1 MVSFCL
7 FKLDI
12 IPSVFTRWLLLLSLL
27 ITPMVL
33 LAQGSAEVHGKVTN
47 STGVGLE
54 FVTVTLHRA
63 TDSVL
68 VKTEFSDAQGDFHL
82 QAKAGE
88 RYLVSAAQVGVGRYW
103 SPVFELSAGGVS
115 VGVITLVAGQATML
129 KEVTATARKPL
140 YEHLTDRTV
149 VNVADNTLS
158 AGATAL
164 EVLGRS
170 PNVDFSSNEN
180 LALRGRE
187 GVLVVLDGKRVPL
200 TGTELADYLRAL
212 PAEQIQSIELITNPP
227 ASYDAQGGA
236 GVIAINLKRDQ
247 RLGTNGSVNASYGRS
262 EYGKFIGGLSL
273 NYRNKKVNLY
283 GNYAYT
289 DRQYFTRLDFEREF
303 YQTPSQAA
311 GSSLQRSNQVSHSRS
326 HTGKVGLDVSLSK
339 RTFVGASVTGLTS
352 QLNSHNDGHTQ
363 VFDNMRVPTAAYSS
377 TTDQDVSRPSG
388 AANLNF
394 RHSFA
399 DSATARTLSADV
411 DYARYRTTRLTNLNT
426 YFETPANPTNLLSG
440 DQGSTLSIG
449 AAKVDYSQPLP
460 RRARLEAGAKVTQV
474 RSDNSVVFNTN
485 SNGVTTL
492 DEEISS
498 QFRYH
503 ENVNA
508 AYVNLHSSVAQTTLQ
523 AGLRAEQT
531 NTLAELTSATSGTIT
546 DSRERHYLQ
555 LFPSF
560 TLARALNQHHALAF
574 AFARRL
580 DRPSYLQLNPLRT
593 YVDATSY
600 RSGNPFLT
608 AQTSYN
614 FELTH
619 TYKGKFSTSLAYA
632 RTNQPFMDVVQPSP
646 DGGRVV
652 ATTNINLSTQHFYT
666 LTLTLPLELTK
677 WWSVY
682 ANELFYYNR
691 FVGNLAGTNLDR
703 GRFACNLGLNNSFTL
718 PHGWTADLNGLYES
732 RESFGF
738 NIIRSRG
745 QVSAGIQKSMWGK
758 KGSLRL
764 NMTDIFYTTPIR
776 STATYDNFLETSL
789 LRQDLQI
796 ATASFTY
803 RFGNSKVAAARK
815 RAAGADEELR
825 RATGQ

>member
-1 MVSFCL
+1 MISFYL

-12 IPSVFTRWLLLLSLL
+12 IPSARISWLLLLSLL
-27 ITPMVL
+27 STPIGL
-33 LAQGSAEVHGKVTN
+33 LAQGRAEVRGTVAD
-47 STGVGLE
+47 STGIGVE

-63 TDSVL
+63 ADSVL
-68 VKTEFSDAQGDFHL
+68 VKTEFSDAQGAFHL

-88 RYLVSAAQVGVGRYW
+88 HYRVSAAQLGMGRYW
-103 SPVFELSAGGVS
+103 SPVFEVPAAGFS
-115 VGVITLVAGQATML
+115 VGVITLVAGKATML
-129 KEVTATARKPL
+129 KEVTATAHKPL

-170 PNVDFSSNEN
+170 PNITVDGNAN
-180 LALRGRE
+180 LILRGRE
-187 GVLVVLDGKRVPL
+187 GILVVLDGKRVPL
-200 TGTELADYLRAL
+200 TGNELADYLRAL

-227 ASYDAQGGA
+227 ASYDAQGSA

-247 RLGTNGSVNASYGRS
+247 RLGTNGSINGSYGRS
-262 EYGKFIGGLSL
+262 EYGKFIGGLAL
-273 NYRNKKVNLY
+273 NYRNKTVNLY

-289 DRQYFTRLDFEREF
+289 DRRYFNRLDFEREY
-303 YQTPSQAA
+303 YQTSVQQG
-311 GSSLQRSNQVSHSRS
+311 GSTLQHDNQVSHLRS
-326 HTGKVGLDVSLSK
+326 HTGKLGVDVTLSK
-339 RTFVGASVTGLTS
+339 RTLLGASVTGLTS
-352 QLNSHNDGHTQ
+352 QLNSFNDGHTQ
-363 VFDNMRVPTAAYSS
+363 ISDNTRASTAVYSS

-399 DSATARTLSADV
+399 DSATARSLNADV
-411 DYARYRTTRLTNLNT
+411 DYARYRTTRLTDLTT
-426 YFETPANPTNLLSG
+426 YFETPTQPANLLSG

-460 RRARLEAGAKVTQV
+460 HRARLEAGAKVTQV
-474 RSDNSVVFNTN
+474 RSDNSVIFSTG
-485 SNGVTTL
+485 SNGATAVVEAL
-492 DEEISS
+492 SS
-498 QFRYH
+498 RFRYR

-508 AYVNLHSSVAQTTLQ
+508 AYVNLHGSVAQTTLQ

-531 NTLAELTSATSGTIT
+531 NTLAELASATSGTLT

-555 LFPSF
+555 LFPSL
-560 TLARALNQHHALAF
+560 TLERALNERHALAF

-619 TYKGKFSTSLAYA
+619 TYKGKFSTGLAYA
-632 RTNQPFMDVVQPSP
+632 RTNQPTMNVVQPSS
-646 DGGRVV
+646 DGDRVV
-652 ATTNINLSTQHFYT
+652 FITDVNLTKQDFYT
-666 LTLTLPLELTK
+666 LTFTVPLELTN

-691 FVGNLAGTNLDR
+691 FVGNLAGTDLDR
-703 GRFACNLGLNNSFTL
+703 GRFACNLGLNNSFIL

-745 QVSAGIQKSMWGK
+745 QVSAGVQKSLWGK
-758 KGSLRL
+758 KGTLRL
-764 NMTDIFYTTPIR
+764 NMADIFYTTPIR
-776 STATYDNFLETSL
+776 TISTYDNFVETSL
-789 LRQDLQI
+789 LRQDTRI
-796 ATASFTY
+796 VTASFTY
-803 RFGNSKVAAARK
+803 RFGNSNVAAARK
-815 RAAGADEELR
+815 RAAGADEEIR
-825 RATGQ
+825 RAAGQ

>member
-1 MVSFCL
+1 MVG
-7 FKLDI
+7 
-12 IPSVFTRWLLLLSLL
+12 
-27 ITPMVL
+27 
-33 LAQGSAEVHGKVTN
+33 LAQGRAEVRGSVTN
-47 STGVGLE
+47 SAGAGIE

-68 VKTEFSDAQGDFHL
+68 VKTEFSDAQGAFRL
-82 QAKAGE
+82 PAKVGE
-88 RYLVSAAQVGVGRYW
+88 RYLVSAAQMGMGRYW
-103 SPVFELSAGGVS
+103 GSVFEVPAAGVVLGA
-115 VGVITLVAGQATML
+115 IALVAGQATML
-129 KEVTATARKPL
+129 KEVTATGRKPL

-164 EVLGRS
+164 EVLSRS
-170 PNVDFSSNEN
+170 PNVSFSANDN

-187 GVLVVLDGKRVPL
+187 GVLIVLDGKRVPL
-200 TGTELADYLRAL
+200 TGIELADYLRAL
-212 PAEQIQSIELITNPP
+212 PAEQIQSVELITNPP

-247 RLGTNGSVNASYGRS
+247 RLGTNGSVNGSYGRS
-262 EYGKFIGGLSL
+262 EYGKFIGGLAL
-273 NYRNKKVNLY
+273 NYRNKIVNLY

-289 DRQYFTRLDFEREF
+289 DRRYFTRLDFEREF
-303 YQTPSQAA
+303 FPTTSQAG
-311 GSSLQRSNQVSHSRS
+311 GSSLQRNDQVSHLHS
-326 HTGKVGLDVSLSK
+326 HSGKVGVDVTLAK
-339 RTFVGASVTGLTS
+339 RTLLGASVTGLAS
-352 QLNSHNDGHTQ
+352 QLDSYNDGQTQ
-363 VFDNMRVPTAAYSS
+363 IFDKLRTPAATYSS

-399 DSATARTLSADV
+399 DSATARNLSADV
-411 DYARYRTTRLTNLNT
+411 DYARYRTTRLTDLNT
-426 YFETPANPTNLLSG
+426 YFETPDKPTNLLSG
-440 DQGSTLSIG
+440 DQRSTLSIG

-474 RSDNSVVFNTN
+474 RSDNNVVFSTT
-485 SNGVTTL
+485 SNGATAIADAL
-492 DEEISS
+492 SS
-498 QFRYH
+498 RFRYH

-508 AYVNLHSSVAQTTLQ
+508 AYISLHGSAAQTTLQ

-531 NTLAELTSATSGTIT
+531 NTLAELASATSGTIT
-546 DSRERHYLQ
+546 DERERHYLQ
-555 LFPSF
+555 LFPSL
-560 TLARALNQHHALAF
+560 TLERTLNEHHALAF

-593 YVDATSY
+593 YIDATSY
-600 RSGNPFLT
+600 RSGNPFLV

-619 TYKGKFSTSLAYA
+619 TYKGKFSTALAYA

-646 DGGRVV
+646 DGGNVV
-652 ATTNINLSTQHFYT
+652 VTSNVNLSTQHFYT
-666 LTLTLPLELTK
+666 LTLTVPLELTK

-682 ANELFYYNR
+682 ANELFYYNHY
-691 FVGNLAGTNLDR
+691 VGTLGDTNLDR

-745 QVSAGIQKSMWGK
+745 QVSAGVQKNMWDK
-758 KGSLRL
+758 KGTLRL
-764 NMTDIFYTTPIR
+764 NMTDVFYTTPIR
-776 STATYDNFLETSL
+776 STATYNDFVETSL
-789 LRQDLQI
+789 LRQDLQVV
-796 ATASFTY
+796 TAAFTY

-825 RATGQ
+825 RAAGQ

>member
-1 MVSFCL
+1 MVSFYQL
-7 FKLDI
+7 KLDI
-12 IPSVFTRWLLLLSLL
+12 IPSVLTRWLLLLSL
-27 ITPMVL
+27 ISAPTTL
-33 LAQGSAEVHGKVTN
+33 LAQGRAEVWGTVAT
-47 STGVGLE
+47 STGAGLQ

-63 TDSVL
+63 ADSVL
-68 VKTEFSDAQGDFHL
+68 VKTEFSDAQGAFRL
-82 QAKAGE
+82 QAKPGE
-88 RYLVSAAQVGVGRYW
+88 RYRVSAAQVGVGRYW
-103 SPVFELSAGGVS
+103 SPEFELVTAGIS
-115 VGVITLVAGQATML
+115 LGVIVLVAGQATML
-129 KEVTATARKPL
+129 KEITATARKPL

-170 PNVDFSSNEN
+170 PNVTLGGNDN

-187 GVLVVLDGKRVPL
+187 GVFVVLDGKRVPL

-247 RLGTNGSVNASYGRS
+247 RLGTNGSVNGSYGRS
-262 EYGKFIGGLSL
+262 EYGKFIGGLAL
-273 NYRNKKVNLY
+273 NYRNKAVNLY

-289 DRQYFTRLDFEREF
+289 DRQYFTRLDFDREF
-303 YQTPSQAA
+303 YQTALQTA
-311 GSSLQRSNQVSHSRS
+311 GSSMQYSRQVSHLRS
-326 HTGKVGLDVSLSK
+326 HTGKVGLDVTLSK
-339 RTFVGASVTGLTS
+339 RTLLGASVTGLAS

-363 VFDNMRVPTAAYSS
+363 VFDNMRAPTATYSS

-388 AANLNF
+388 GANINF
-394 RHSFA
+394 RHAFA
-399 DSATARTLSADV
+399 DSATARSLSADV
-411 DYARYRTTRLTNLNT
+411 DYAHYRTTRLTDLNT
-426 YFETPANPTNLLSG
+426 YFETPTQPANLLSG

-460 RRARLEAGAKVTQV
+460 RRARLEAGAKVTQI
-474 RSDNSVVFNTN
+474 RSDNSVAFSAI
-485 SNGVTTL
+485 SNGRA
-492 DEEISS
+492 EIVDALSS
-498 QFRYH
+498 RFRYH

-508 AYVNLHSSVAQTTLQ
+508 AYVSLHGSVTQTTLQ

-546 DSRERHYLQ
+546 DSRARHYFQ
-555 LFPSF
+555 LFPSL
-560 TLARALNQHHALAF
+560 TLEHTLNERHALAF

-600 RSGNPFLT
+600 RAGNPFLT
-608 AQTSYN
+608 PQTSYN

-619 TYKGKFSTSLAYA
+619 TYKGKFSTGLAYA
-632 RTNQPFMDVVQPSP
+632 RTDQPFMDVVQPSP
-646 DGGRVV
+646 DGSRVV
-652 ATTNINLSTQHFYT
+652 VTSDVNLSTQHFYT

-677 WWSVY
+677 WWSIY

-691 FVGNLAGTNLDR
+691 FVGNLAGTSLDR

-745 QVSAGIQKSMWGK
+745 QVSAGIQKSMWDK

-776 STATYDNFLETSL
+776 STSTYDNFVESSL
-789 LRQDLQI
+789 RRQDLQVV
-796 ATASFTY
+796 TASFTY

-815 RAAGADEELR
+815 RDAAADEEIR
-825 RATGQ
+825 RAAGQ